1 MYLSQPVSTPD
12 GLSKA
17 MNANANGTPAKFDAT
32 PQKVIRLVR
41 IKGGSPPRMA
51 EYARKNPKMP
61 PPSDVTRLI
70 LILIQYEFI
79 RFGFCKRCT
88 KLVSVNKWVFVS

>member
-1 MYLSQPVSTPD
+1 MDLNQPVSTPD

-17 MNANANGTPAKFDAT
+17 MNAKASGTPAKLDAT

-41 IKGGSPPRMA
+41 MKGGSPPRMA

-61 PPSDVTRLI
+61 PPIEVIRLI
-70 LILIQYEFI
+70 LILIQYAFI
-79 RFGFCKRCT
+79 RLGFCIRCT
-88 KLVSVNKWVFVS
+88 KFSSVNACVFVS